1 MDGLLL
7 LAHGARAAGWAQ
19 PFHEIRRRLE
29 AMCPGT
35 PVSLAF
41 LDFIEPDFHAA
52 CAQLAAA
59 GAKRIVVC
67 PLFLGVGGHVAAD
80 LPRLVDAARAHWP
93 ALSFTCAP
101 TLGEDARL
109 LQAIADACARHVGAP
124 PSP

>member
-1 MDGLLL
+1 MSAA
-7 LAHGARAAGWAQ
+7 LAAWLVARALA
-19 PFHEIRRRLE
+19 RRL
-29 AMCPGT
+29 
-35 PVSLAF
+35 
-41 LDFIEPDFHAA
+41 PDDDVE
-52 CAQLAAA
+52 L
-59 GAKRIVVC
+59 GAVA
-67 PLFLGVGGHVAAD
+67 GVGGHVAAD